1 MRLSWIR
8 NTPPPLPRRTPAFP
22 YAPFIHAAVAPF
34 STFFMHAPHVS
45 GWLWILTASALSA
58 DFPRHWFYPPLVS
71 LESAR
76 ETARRHQETLPPLPV
91 PETESCV
98 GLFSGTS
105 NPATSRWI
113 QIDFESVYPLDS
125 VAIVPAFAA
134 TQWGYGFP
142 REFRVEL
149 SLTPDFGEAHTL
161 HLSTA
166 SVPPQGPLFLKAGNI
181 PARYLRITATEL
193 ASHPQAASRG
203 IFCLGEVF
211 AFSEGRN
218 VALHRP
224 VTAPGATESRPTW
237 SPKNIVDGSTA
248 LSLPLQQGGA
258 PAGNGWHSAIH
269 KSPDVPQWVQVDLG
283 ASQPID
289 EVRLVPARPID
300 FMDRPG
306 FGFPPGFRIEASDS
320 PEFEHPILLWET
332 DDLPN
337 PGGNAVMIRIQTA
350 VAGRYLRVTATRLWQ
365 RHEDYV
371 FALSELQIFS
381 GSRNVALR
389 KPVTSLEQTVS
400 GSWSPDFLVDNRSS
414 TGVLLDLESWL
425 RALAERATTD
435 FRIESLDRE
444 IADGRRQADGRA
456 SAAFAVLVACV
467 LVSAG
472 VFLIHVRRRE
482 RRRLQTLREQI
493 ARDLHDDIGSS
504 LGSIALMSEMAARS
518 SNSGTLAEIH
528 RLASDAAA
536 SMRGILWMVRE
547 SGNPDLARLVDAL
560 RSTAAQALVEIP
572 FAFSCALPTPA
583 PCVSLAVHREVFLAF
598 KEAIHNI
605 SRHAH
610 ATAVTIRIHL
620 DSQALHLQIEDNGCG
635 FDPEADHRGSGL
647 ANMRHRITSIGGR
660 IQIEST
666 QDSGTR
672 LFFKVPL
679 AP

>member
-1 MRLSWIR
+1 
-8 NTPPPLPRRTPAFP
+8 
-22 YAPFIHAAVAPF
+22 
-34 STFFMHAPHVS
+34 MHALQVS

-58 DFPRHWFYPPLVS
+58 DFPRHWFHPPLVS

-76 ETARRHQETLPPLPV
+76 ETARRHQETLPPPPI

-105 NPATSRWI
+105 NLAASRWV
-113 QIDFESVYPLDS
+113 QIDFESVFQIDS
-125 VAIVPAFAA
+125 VAIVPAYAA
-134 TQWGYGFP
+134 AQWGYGFP
-142 REFRVEL
+142 PAFRVEL
-149 SLTPDFGEAHTL
+149 SITPDFGEPHTL
-161 HLSTA
+161 LVSTA
-166 SVPPQGPLFLKAGNI
+166 TEPPRGPLFLEAGKTS
-181 PARYLRITATEL
+181 ARYLRITATEL
-193 ASHPQAASRG
+193 APHPQAPARG

-211 AFSEGRN
+211 AFSGGRN
-218 VALHRP
+218 VALQRP
-224 VTAPGATESRPTW
+224 VAAPGAAESRPTW

-248 LSLPLQQGGA
+248 LGLPLERSGV

-269 KSPDVPQWVQVDLG
+269 NSPDVAQWVQVDLG

-306 FGFPPGFRIEASDS
+306 FGFPPGFRIEAADS

-337 PGGNAVMIRIQTA
+337 PGGNAVMIHMQTP
-350 VAGRYLRVTATRLWQ
+350 VTGRYLRVTATRLWQ

-381 GSRNVALR
+381 GARNVALR
-389 KPVTSLEQTVS
+389 KPVTALEQTVS
-400 GSWSPDFLVDNRSS
+400 RGWNPDFLVDNRSS

-425 RALAERATTD
+425 RALSERAQTALRIAGLDRQIAEGRRRAD
-435 FRIESLDRE
+435 FRMGATLT
-444 IADGRRQADGRA
+444 ALFA
-456 SAAFAVLVACV
+456 SA
-467 LVSAG
+467 LVSMVAI
-472 VFLIHVRRRE
+472 LLYARRRE
-482 RRRLQTLREQI
+482 RDRLRILREQI

-504 LGSIALMSEMAARS
+504 LGSIALMSELAARS

-536 SMRGILWMVRE
+536 SMRGILWLVRE

-572 FAFSCALPTPA
+572 FELSCALPTPA
-583 PCVSLAVHREVFLAF
+583 PCVSLAIHREVFLAF

-620 DSQALHLQIEDNGCG
+620 DSRALHLQIEDNGCG

-647 ANMRHRITSIGGR
+647 ANMRHRITSIGGQ
-660 IQIEST
+660 IQILST
-666 QDSGTR
+666 QESGSR